1 MNIQEV
7 KAFMTADGELHES
20 KEHAEAHQAILD
32 LRTVFNKDPI
42 MDNWGSDVEFKPVLE
57 FILNNADII
66 RRFL

>member
-7 KAFMTADGELHES
+7 KAYRTSDGKLHQSE
-20 KEHAEAHQAILD
+20 EDAEAHQAVID
-32 LRTVFNKDPI
+32 LNVVFNRDPI
-42 MDNWGSDVEFKPVLE
+42 MDNWGSDVDFKPVLE